1 VGHTLTLSTYTY
13 NDARLVDEL
22 LASVA
27 TWSRQ
32 PDEIIVT
39 DDGSGV
45 PYVGPVGC
53 RVVRLP
59 ENRGITVAKRTGI
72 SAATCDVILS
82 IDCDARLTPNW
93 LDIVMPHML
102 RPEVGL
108 ASGST
113 AHVVGEDAVSHYLAK
128 FGDNHNAEARG
139 AVEFIPGNAFV
150 IRRDVWRQVD
160 GFGSHDR
167 RVLEDH
173 VLCARLAKAGFT
185 LHADGDAKCMQVRR
199 ISRTTMCRRLWS
211 WLEPA
216 AKQQLPPDPDVVRF
230 VLEVFIAPLIERVH
244 VALEADDLRLIYVD
258 LLHVCYELCELLL
271 DRARA
276 QPSST
281 LYDELRSDLAER
293 IAASDQVAAL
303 FRSDLEQ
310 LGHTLPAPARHP
322 RWSEVFLVF
331 DVLTEAGFFEWMAT
345 EGIAA
350 FQKDD
355 ASVHDFS
362 SYA

>member
-1 VGHTLTLSTYTY
+1 MGHTLTLSTYTY

-39 DDGSGV
+39 DDGSTV
-45 PYVGPVGC
+45 PYAGPAGC
-53 RVVRLP
+53 RVIRLP
-59 ENRGITVAKRTGI
+59 ENRGITAAKRTGI

-82 IDCDARLTPNW
+82 IDCDARLAPDWLEIVTPH
-93 LDIVMPHML
+93 VL
-102 RPEVGL
+102 RSETGL

-113 AHVVGEDAVSHYLAK
+113 THVVGDDAVSHYLAQ
-128 FGDNHNAEARG
+128 FGDNHNASARG
-139 AVEFIPGNAFV
+139 SVEFIPGNAFL

-173 VLCARLAKAGFT
+173 VLCARLTKAGFT
-185 LHADGDAKCMQVRR
+185 LYADGDAKCTQIRR
-199 ISRTTMCRRLWS
+199 ISRITMCKRQWS
-211 WLEPA
+211 WLEPV
-216 AKQQLPPDPDVVRF
+216 AKQRLPPDPDVVRF
-230 VLEVFIAPLIERVH
+230 VFEVFIAPAIERVQIT
-244 VALEADDLRLIYVD
+244 LETEDLRLIYVN
-258 LLHVCYELCELLL
+258 LLHVCYEICELLL

-276 QPSST
+276 QPAST
-281 LYDELRSDLAER
+281 LYDEFRAELADR
-293 IAASDQVAAL
+293 LAAHDQVAAL
-303 FRSDLEQ
+303 FRSDLQQ

-322 RWSEVFLVF
+322 RWREAFLVF
-331 DVLTEAGFFEWMAT
+331 DALTEAGFFEWMTT

-350 FQKDD
+350 FHRDD
-355 ASVHDFS
+355 AIAHDFS